1 VEIVAS
7 IIIPTFNRGE
17 IARECIRSINRCGI
31 KNLEVI
37 IVNDYKDASFEMNIE
52 DMAHARIVNNPKSG
66 VASARNLGASISS
79 SAKLIFVDDD
89 MILTKEA
96 IENAIS
102 FLDTNKNCTYN
113 ANWDYEPTL
122 LKQILSSQFG
132 RFLINYNFT
141 SLKGWNHN
149 TIEWK
154 ENSLIATPGIT
165 SQFWAINK
173 SDFERLGGYNESF
186 PFAGFEDYEV
196 MMKMKKLGINNYIDT
211 RVLIYHNESDRVSP
225 GNWLERKKRGA
236 KTRRVA
242 VEMGFSELELKYNK
256 YKALMLRFLTLVK
269 PIITGFTKIIPSTP
283 FFDPLYSK
291 IIGVL
296 IAINIFEGYHM
307 K

>member
-1 VEIVAS
+1 
-7 IIIPTFNRGE
+7 
-17 IARECIRSINRCGI
+17 
-31 KNLEVI
+31 
-37 IVNDYKDASFEMNIE
+37 MNIE
-52 DMAHARIVNNPKSG
+52 DMANTRIVNNLKSG

-79 SAKLIFVDDD
+79 SGKLIFVDDD
-89 MILTKEA
+89 MIITKEA

-122 LKQILSSQFG
+122 LKQILSSRFG
-132 RFLINYNFT
+132 RFLVNNNFT

-149 TIEWK
+149 TIQWK

-173 SDFERLGGYNESF
+173 KDFERLGGYNESF
-186 PFAGFEDYEV
+186 PYAGFEDYEI

-225 GNWLERKKRGA
+225 GNWLQRKKRGA

-242 VEMGFSELELKYNK
+242 VEMGFSELELKYSK
-256 YKALMLRFLTLVK
+256 YKTFLLHLLSFAK
-269 PIITGFTKIIPSTP
+269 PLIMSATRLIPPTP
-283 FFDPLYSK
+283 FFDPLYSR
-291 IIGVL
+291 IIRLL
-296 IAINIFEGYHM
+296 IAINIFEGYYM